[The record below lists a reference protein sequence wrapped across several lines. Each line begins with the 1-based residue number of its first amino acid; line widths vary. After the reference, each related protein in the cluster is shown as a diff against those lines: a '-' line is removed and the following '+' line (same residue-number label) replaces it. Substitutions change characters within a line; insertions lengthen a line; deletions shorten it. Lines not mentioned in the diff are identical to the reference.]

1 MKQKKPIG
9 VRILQVFAI
18 LFLIVAVLSS
28 ALYFVVSGSISTA
41 NKNQTIP
48 ELFGHQWVAI
58 SDEKFETGNLVSMNS
73 LVLLEDID
81 SASVV
86 AGDVVVYDTP
96 ADASD
101 NAVYKTFSMG
111 RVSSVDAS
119 TGETMV
125 QIRSLTTGS
134 DLSVAGTSIVG
145 KATTEIVYLGK
156 VFNAIGSSLGLIM
169 FVVFPFFVFIVLQLV
184 VLILRILTGRSGDE
198 DEEEDDEDDEES
210 KQKKERAE
218 KQRKAIEAH
227 NSKRGK
233 YLEQEPL
240 ESMSLNFK
248 NKKDG
253 TSQTTEIK
261 SQTVSTVV
269 DGEYAAE
276 VPNANDAAELDQT
289 RSFDFSMDE
298 VQQPAAMPNFD
309 TSAPSYDVP
318 AETESSVSSYDS
330 ENTDYTPYLDANA
343 YSDASAQV
351 DEFLRSLN
359 YNEASLE
366 HELMSQSTIEFD
378 MDAIRER
385 LLKEELLKDVDDKDF
400 VKMPETQDMLDN
412 ILIELKDNAVDFS
425 FQNIKSDDVEIEEN
439 NVGDG
444 FSIETPNYRANIK
457 VEIDKK

>member
-119 TGETMV
+119 TGETMI

-269 DGEYAAE
+269 DGEY
-276 VPNANDAAELDQT
+276 AAELDQT

>member
-96 ADASD
+96 AGASD

-111 RVSSVDAS
+111 RVSGVDAS
-119 TGETMV
+119 SGETMI

-134 DLSVAGTSIVG
+134 DLSVTGTSIVG

-156 VFNAIGSSLGLIM
+156 VFNAIGSSLGLII
-169 FVVFPFFVFIVLQLV
+169 FVVFPFFLFIVLQLV
-184 VLILRILTGRSGDE
+184 VLILRILTGRDSDE
-198 DEEEDDEDDEES
+198 DEEEDDEDEES
-210 KQKKERAE
+210 QQRKERAE

-227 NSKRGK
+227 NKRGK

-276 VPNANDAAELDQT
+276 VPDANDVAEMDRT
-289 RSFDFSMDE
+289 RSFDFSME
-298 VQQPAAMPNFD
+298 EMQPAAMPNFD

-318 AETESSVSSYDS
+318 AEAETSAPSYGS

-425 FQNIKSDDVEIEEN
+425 FQNIKSDDVQIEEN

-444 FSIETPNYRANIK
+444 FSIKTPNYRANIK
-457 VEIDKK
+457 VEIDKE